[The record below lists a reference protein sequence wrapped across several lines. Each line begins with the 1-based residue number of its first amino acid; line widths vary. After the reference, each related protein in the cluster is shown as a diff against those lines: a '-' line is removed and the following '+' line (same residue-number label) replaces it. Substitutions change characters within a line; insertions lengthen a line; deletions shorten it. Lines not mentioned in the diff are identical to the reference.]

1 MHSRVDNGCSVVEKP
16 YLRSGELASLSGI
29 SADTLRHYERMKL
42 LATPRRS
49 SGNYRL
55 YPPEAVDRVRLIQ
68 RALAVGFS
76 LSELSEILKIRDGG
90 GSPCR
95 KVKKL
100 LDEKLSRMDEQ
111 VSDLLAMRDHLR
123 SVSQDWDRRLT
134 QAPEG
139 KPAKLLESLTL
150 PASGLKPVIYG
161 RQSTPDSGQKNE
173 MNGRK
178 R

>member
-1 MHSRVDNGCSVVEKP
+1 MHSRVDNECSVVEKP
-16 YLRSGELASLSGI
+16 YLRSGELASQSGI

-55 YPPEAVDRVRLIQ
+55 YPPEAVDRVRLIR

-76 LSELSEILKIRDGG
+76 LSELSEILEIRDGG

-100 LDEKLSRMDEQ
+100 LDEKLSRLDEQ
-111 VSDLLAMRDHLR
+111 ISDLLAMRDHLR
-123 SVSQDWDRRLT
+123 SVSLDWDRRLT
-134 QAPEG
+134 QTPDG
-139 KPAKLLESLTL
+139 KSAKLLESLTL
-150 PASGLKPVIYG
+150 AESGPKPIAFKG
-161 RQSTPDSGQKNE
+161 KQA
-173 MNGRK
+173 
-178 R
+178 

>member
-1 MHSRVDNGCSVVEKP
+1 MNSRVDNEPSVVEKL
-16 YLRSGELASLSGI
+16 YLRSGELAGQSGI

-55 YPPEAVDRVRLIQ
+55 YPPQAVDRVRLVQ

-95 KVKKL
+95 KVKNL
-100 LDEKLSRMDEQ
+100 LDEKLSRLDEQ
-111 VSDLLAMRDHLR
+111 ISDLLAMRDHLR
-123 SVSQDWDRRLT
+123 SVSLDWDRRLT
-134 QAPEG
+134 QAPDG

-150 PASGLKPVIYG
+150 PANAPKPSALKG
-161 RQSTPDSGQKNE
+161 KHA
-173 MNGRK
+173 
-178 R
+178 

>member
-1 MHSRVDNGCSVVEKP
+1 MVEKS

-29 SADTLRHYERMKL
+29 SSDTLRHYERMKL

-55 YPPEAVDRVRLIQ
+55 YPPESADRVRLTQ

-95 KVKKL
+95 QVKRL
-100 LDEKLSRMDEQ
+100 LDEKLTRLDEQ
-111 VSDLLAMRDHLR
+111 ISDLLAMRDHLR
-123 SVSQDWDRRLT
+123 TVSLDWDRRLT
-134 QAPEG
+134 EASDG
-139 KPAKLLESLTL
+139 RPAKLLESLTL
-150 PASGLKPVIYG
+150 PASGPKPSALKG
-161 RQSTPDSGQKNE
+161 KQA
-173 MNGRK
+173 
-178 R
+178 